1 MLLLDI
7 ACVQLCDFYINN
19 MSFPSIMF
27 SIGHYSKDLT
37 FMILEVDLFLFLS
50 ERLLSSAANYLLIPF
65 LFPNKDFLLLHIP
78 TTFFCKSSVLSP
90 YPTISLVLT
99 HFNCS

>member
-37 FMILEVDLFLFLS
+37 FMILVVDLFLFLS
-50 ERLLSSAANYLLIPF
+50 GRLLSSAGNYLLRPF
-65 LFPNKDFLLLHIP
+65 LFPNKDFLFLHMP
-78 TTFFCKSSVLSP
+78 TTFCKLSVLSP